1 MSTEL
6 EHQPLEFYHKQL
18 ALQQANLKKMQQRKS
33 VFGWLRLGA
42 VVTIIAVFYVLFQLG
57 WMYYVPVIIVLCI
70 IFVRLIHADLDNRD
84 KIVFTKRLIAIQEDE
99 LKAQE
104 FNYKHFY
111 NGHLEQPSNHFY
123 ADDMDVVGNA
133 SIFQY
138 INRTN
143 SEQGEKKLAD
153 WLLYPTILQN
163 IKLRQEA
170 AKEGTAKITWIQ
182 DWMAM
187 GKQERVNL
195 AMQNNLETWIGLPNS
210 FIDFKGWKWLRYLLP
225 AVILT
230 ISVLTIFDV
239 LSMSFFYLSLF
250 VFAVI
255 AFQINKVVA
264 PIHNTLS
271 SMSAPISVLAVQ
283 IKHFEGEQFNAPLWM
298 ELKEKLKTKN
308 EKTASTSIKK
318 LGKILG
324 FLDLRYNLVLSF
336 PLNIF
341 LLWSLQQVLEL
352 EKWKEENKEKIKNW
366 FDVLSEVEAL
376 NCLSLLSFNHPT
388 WAEPAFTKEYFS
400 FQAIE
405 LGHPLIS
412 ISKRVNNDVA
422 VNNKEEIHLVTGS
435 NMGGKS
441 TFLRSVGINIILA
454 MAGGKVCATS
464 FAMYPV
470 QLMSSMRIADN
481 LEEST
486 STFYAELKKLK
497 TIIEQVNGGE
507 EVFILLDE
515 ILRGT
520 NSLDRHAGSAALI
533 KQLITKKTTAIL
545 ATHDVELAAME
556 KEYPSNI
563 VNSHFDVQVSGEE
576 LFFDYKLKEGICT
589 SMNASI
595 LMRKIGL
602 GV

>member
-1 MSTEL
+1 MSMEV
-6 EHQPLEFYHKQL
+6 ENQPLEFYHKQL
-18 ALQQANLKKMQQRKS
+18 ASHQANLKKMQQRKS
-33 VFGWLRLGA
+33 VFGWLRLGS
-42 VVTIIAVFYVLFQLG
+42 VLTIIAVFYLLFQLG
-57 WMYYVPVIIVLCI
+57 WMYYVPVTIVLCI

-84 KIVFTKRLIAIQEDE
+84 KIIFTKRLIAIQEDE
-99 LKAQE
+99 LKSQD

-111 NGHLEQPSNHFY
+111 NGQLEQPINHFY

-138 INRTN
+138 TNRTN
-143 SEQGEKKLAD
+143 SEQGEKKLAN
-153 WLLYPTILQN
+153 WLLYPTSLQT
-163 IKLRQEA
+163 IKQRQEA
-170 AKEGTAKITWIQ
+170 AKEGTEKVAWIQ

-195 AMQNNLETWIGLPNS
+195 TMQNNLETWIGLPNS
-210 FIDFKGWKWLRYLLP
+210 FIGFKGWKWLRYLLP
-225 AVILT
+225 AIIISISILT
-230 ISVLTIFDV
+230 FFDV

-250 VFAVI
+250 IFAVI

-283 IKHFEGEQFNAPLWM
+283 IKHFEEEHFQSPLWKKLQSS
-298 ELKEKLKTKN
+298 LKNDKDQ
-308 EKTASTSIKK
+308 TAYTSIKK
-318 LGKILG
+318 LSKILG
-324 FLDLRYNLVLSF
+324 RLDLRYNLVLSF

-341 LLWSLQQVLEL
+341 LLWSLQQVLDL
-352 EKWKEENKEKIKNW
+352 EKWKEENKTKIKNW
-366 FDVLSEVEAL
+366 FEVLSEVEAL
-376 NCLSLLSFNHPT
+376 NCLSMLSFNHPEWT
-388 WAEPAFTKEYFS
+388 EPSFAEDYFS
-400 FQAIE
+400 FQATE
-405 LGHPLIS
+405 LGHPLIP
-412 ISKRVNNDVA
+412 ITKRVNNDVA
-422 VNNKEEIHLVTGS
+422 VNTKEEIHLVTGS

-441 TFLRSVGINIILA
+441 TFLRSIGINIILA

-464 FAMYPV
+464 FTMHPV

-497 TIIEQVNGGE
+497 TIIEQVNAGE

-520 NSLDRHAGSAALI
+520 NSFDRHAGSAALI
-533 KQLITKKTTAIL
+533 KQLITKKKAAIL

-556 KEYPSNI
+556 KDYPSNI

-576 LFFDYKLKEGICT
+576 LFFDYKLKKGICT